1 MAAENLIEAAKEL
14 GALRDRKEELEAEL
28 KVINKAKTELETQR
42 LPQMMED
49 AEVEK
54 MTIEGVGTLYTQAG
68 VYASILASDRD
79 KAYDWLREHGHG
91 DIVKETVHHQSLTA
105 WVKEMLGDGNQ
116 LPEFF
121 NAKPTT
127 TARLRR
133 K

>member
-1 MAAENLIEAAKEL
+1 MAAEQLIEAAKEL
-14 GALRDRKEELEAEL
+14 GRLRDQKEELEAEL